1 MIEAKFCQGARMPET
16 ALGFWLKY
24 LRGRRDL
31 SLRELAERSSV
42 DHAYIYRLETGAK
55 EAPSDDV
62 VSKLVAALTPGKRD
76 TDILRFLVGHANIDV
91 KLIEFVREDPD
102 ISFDEFHMLTTVV
115 NRGARPDF
123 ATSLA
128 RIRKFMK

>member
-1 MIEAKFCQGARMPET
+1 MPES
-16 ALGFWLKY
+16 ALGIWLKG
-24 LRGRRDL
+24 LRDRRGM
-31 SLRELAERSSV
+31 SLREVAEHSSV

-55 EAPSDDV
+55 EAPSDEV
-62 VSKLVAALTPGKRD
+62 VDKLISALTPLKRD
-76 TDILRFLVGHANIDV
+76 AELCRFLVNHANIDA
-91 KLIEFVREDPD
+91 KLIEFVRADPD

-115 NRGARPDF
+115 NRGARPDY

>member
-1 MIEAKFCQGARMPET
+1 MPET
-16 ALGFWLKY
+16 ALGSWLKN
-24 LRGRRDL
+24 LRDRREL
-31 SLRELAERSSV
+31 SLRDVAERSKV

-62 VSKLVAALTPGKRD
+62 VDKLIAALTPPARD
-76 TDILRFLVGHANIDV
+76 AEILRFLVSHASIDV
-91 KLIEFVREDPD
+91 KLIEFVQADPE

-115 NRGARPDF
+115 NRGGRADY

>member
-1 MIEAKFCQGARMPET
+1 MPES
-16 ALGFWLKY
+16 ALGVWLKG
-24 LRGRRDL
+24 LRDRRDL
-31 SLRELAERSSV
+31 SLRDVAERSQV

-62 VSKLVAALTPGKRD
+62 INKLVSALTPPKRD
-76 TDILRFLVGHANIDV
+76 VEILRFLVSHANVDV
-91 KLIEFVREDPD
+91 KLIEFVRADPN

-115 NRGARPDF
+115 NRGARPDY

-128 RIRKFMK
+128 RIRRFMK

>member
-1 MIEAKFCQGARMPET
+1 MPET
-16 ALGFWLKY
+16 ALGVWLKG
-24 LRGRRDL
+24 LRGAREM
-31 SLRELAERSSV
+31 SLRDVADRSSV
-42 DHAYIYRLETGAK
+42 DHAYIYRLEIGDK

-62 VSKLVAALTPGKRD
+62 IIKLVSALTPPKRD
-76 TDILRFLVGHANIDV
+76 VEILRFLVDHANVDA
-91 KLIEFVREDPD
+91 KLLEFVRADPK

-115 NRGARPDF
+115 NRGARPDY